1 MATGSSTPLTLAQ
14 AAALAEVS
22 VPTVSKVINGRAD
35 VAPATRARVQRV
47 LSEHGYVLGRAGR
60 PRGDGRGDEGVQIDV
75 VVHSLHPY
83 AAEIL
88 RGVEEAVRG
97 ADARVVLASTHGQR
111 TREQHWVRRLAA
123 GALDGAILILAD
135 QTSEQLRELRRHQ
148 IPFVV
153 VDRLGEL
160 GPEDLSVS
168 ATNWAGG
175 RVATAYLLALGHCR
189 IAALL
194 GPSAFPCTR
203 DRLAGYCAALDA
215 ADLPVDP
222 ALIRHGDWHF
232 AGGYAE
238 MHALLALPDPP
249 TAVFVG
255 SDEQCLGVYRAL
267 HEHGLAIPAAMSVVG
282 FDDMPYA
289 ELLTPA
295 LTTVRQPLR
304 EMGRVATTMLL
315 RVIAGER
322 GETLRVELA
331 TPLLRR
337 ASCGPPRHGPG
348 DRRGPPPQPPS
359 VGTRRRANGRRGVA
373 ARKRVTA
380 HHRWPQTTTASA
392 MHAHLCWPFGS
403 SVPPVRP

>member
-1 MATGSSTPLTLAQ
+1 MATGSSTSLTLAQ
-14 AAALAEVS
+14 VAALAEVS

-35 VAPATRARVQRV
+35 VAPPTRARVQRV
-47 LSEHGYVLGRAGR
+47 LAEHGYVLGRAGR

-111 TREQHWVRRLAA
+111 ARERHWVRRLAA
-123 GALDGAILILAD
+123 GGLDGTILILAD

-175 RVATAYLLALGHCR
+175 RAATAYLLALGHRR

-194 GPSAFPCTR
+194 GPAAFPCTR
-203 DRLAGYCAALDA
+203 DRLAGYRAALDA

-222 ALIRHGDWHF
+222 ALIGHGDWHF
-232 AGGYAE
+232 AGGYAG
-238 MHALLALPDPP
+238 MRALLALPDPP

-315 RVIAGER
+315 RVIAGEPV
-322 GETLRVELA
+322 ETLRVDLA
-331 TPLLRR
+331 TPLIKR
-337 ASCGPPRHGPG
+337 ASCGPPRHGP
-348 DRRGPPPQPPS
+348 
-359 VGTRRRANGRRGVA
+359 
-373 ARKRVTA
+373 
-380 HHRWPQTTTASA
+380 
-392 MHAHLCWPFGS
+392 
-403 SVPPVRP
+403 

>member
-1 MATGSSTPLTLAQ
+1 MATRMGEPLTLTQ
-14 AAALAEVS
+14 VAALAGVS
-22 VPTVSKVINGRAD
+22 VPTVSKVINQRAD
-35 VAPATRARVQRV
+35 VAPATRERVQRV
-47 LSEHGYVLGRAGR
+47 LAEHGYVLGRAGR
-60 PRGDGRGDEGVQIDV
+60 PSSAGRGGPGAQIDV
-75 VVHSLHPY
+75 VIHSLHSTY

-88 RGVEEAVRG
+88 RGVEEAVLG
-97 ADARVVLASTHGQR
+97 TDARVVLASTHGQR
-111 TREQHWVRRLAA
+111 TREQHWVRQLAA
-123 GALDGAILILAD
+123 GVTAGAVLVLAD
-135 QTSEQLRELRRHQ
+135 QTSEQLRELRRLH

-175 RVATAYLLALGHCR
+175 RAATTYLLALGHRR

-194 GPSAFPCTR
+194 GPPDFPCTR
-203 DRLAGYCAALDA
+203 DRLAGYRAALDA

-238 MHALLALPDPP
+238 MRALLALPDPP

-267 HEHGLAIPAAMSVVG
+267 HEHGLAVPAAMSVVG

-289 ELLTPA
+289 ELMTPA

-315 RVIAGER
+315 RVIAGEPI
-322 GETLRVELA
+322 ETLRVELA
-331 TPLLRR
+331 TPLIKR
-337 ASCGPPRHGPG
+337 ASCGPPRHG
-348 DRRGPPPQPPS
+348 
-359 VGTRRRANGRRGVA
+359 
-373 ARKRVTA
+373 
-380 HHRWPQTTTASA
+380 
-392 MHAHLCWPFGS
+392 L
-403 SVPPVRP
+403 